1 LTALPHDHE
10 DAIPTAPPVTRPD
23 NEPPFPPHDALP
35 DMLPGEAQTEPAPDA
50 QTQAIVDAVIAA
62 MRPGLQELVDGVD
75 RLTAEVKTI
84 GAMTGNL
91 LERSVNHGDMIDAL
105 RSNATHL
112 AEGLVG
118 LKIAVQDYQRAVED
132 TVDKTG
138 AKMHAR
144 VESLESWRAERGGT
158 HDERVEAG
166 Q

>member
-1 LTALPHDHE
+1 MRGLDPHDDGE
-10 DAIPTAPPVTRPD
+10 SGPPLPTSPSSSPG
-23 NEPPFPPHDALP
+23 PFPLLDPLP
-35 DMLPGEAQTEPAPDA
+35 SLLPGEIPTEPAPDA

-62 MRPGLQELVDGVD
+62 LRPALKELVD
-75 RLTAEVKTI
+75 EVKTI

-91 LERSVNHGDMIDAL
+91 LERSTEHGDMIDAL

-118 LKIAVQDYQRAVED
+118 LKMAVHEYQQAVEE

-144 VESLESWRAERGGT
+144 VEKLESWRAEQGGAS
-158 HDERVEAG
+158 DERVEAG

>member
-1 LTALPHDHE
+1 MRGLDPHDGE
-10 DAIPTAPPVTRPD
+10 SGPPLPTSPEASPAR
-23 NEPPFPPHDALP
+23 FPPLDALP
-35 DMLPGEAQTEPAPDA
+35 SVLPGELQTEPAPDA
-50 QTQAIVDAVIAA
+50 ATQAIVDAVVAA
-62 MRPGLQELVDGVD
+62 LRPGLRELVDGVD
-75 RLTAEVKTI
+75 KLTAEVKTI

-118 LKIAVQDYQRAVED
+118 LKMAVHEYQQAVEE

-144 VESLESWRAERGGT
+144 VEKLESWRAEQGGAS
-158 HDERVEAG
+158 DERVEAG